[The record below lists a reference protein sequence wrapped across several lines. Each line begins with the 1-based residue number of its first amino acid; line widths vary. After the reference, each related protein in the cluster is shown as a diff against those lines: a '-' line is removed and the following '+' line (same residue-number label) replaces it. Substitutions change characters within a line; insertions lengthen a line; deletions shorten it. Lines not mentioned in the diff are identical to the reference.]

1 MDDCIANYDYAPD
14 TLTMVQGKEVC
25 LVARPVCLDFQTNLH
40 CMVTVPFSK
49 TFRYKGSLEPDM
61 VTYSLMRVK
70 VEQAGPT
77 PLLVNTASTK
87 IWGHPQ
93 STWEDATNLVDLCS
107 GMGGMGQGAKAAMF
121 NPVTACDIR
130 DKMLDLYSLHSSA
143 ACVRGDITQISTL
156 HEVYMAH
163 PKGTTL
169 AAGISCQP
177 YSKLGDGRSGADER
191 SLTLPAAL
199 AAGHFL
205 RSVAI
210 VLECVEPAGQD
221 AYVRWHVD
229 QFCSRTGF
237 HKAETVLH
245 LHDVWPCK
253 RSRWW
258 CVLTAPAIGPVDL
271 KTFPKV
277 PDLPTVRHVFPSVPS
292 WDVASEKAL
301 MLSAVEIEAFA
312 HHGDGCTTH
321 LLNFSGVMPCA
332 LHAWGSQV
340 TACPCGCRST
350 GLSPS
355 RLSSRGL
362 HGVLVRSTIQDGTCI
377 KGAFRHLHPQEAAC
391 LCGMDPCLSWGSSP
405 RLALGA
411 VGQFAS
417 PLHVFWIFTQ
427 LMKQFET
434 VHTGSWSVKP
444 YAALLAYRSWLL
456 ARAQHAWEGLS
467 VKLPASEA
475 LSMSAH
481 WSQVKSLPI
490 DMVIQDCG
498 GVVQKFEMLKAMPK
512 PLTPEP
518 QPEQSPERVDLTADQ
533 VVIPTPTEACEST
546 EDAYPSDS
554 SCVEVSIQVIDEE
567 VEGIP
572 ATVLVP
578 VGTTVEALVLAEM
591 ELQHCKEHYLI
602 QYHSGQ
608 AAQSHDVIEKPV
620 GIDIIIQ
627 AQRQFVATE
636 SRQVCPPAT
645 EVLSPLSQI
654 KGGGFLEIEGP
665 RVTVCIQAQSLR
677 AQTICSKDRIDI
689 LANQGT
695 VWGDDEIVWHLARIQ
710 QEWIEGQH
718 AGVGKP
724 HIIDPLLM
732 HGWQFETDHKNVEA
746 WFDANDRPEYFITA
760 ILCQRHWIP
769 FVGLITEGKLEV
781 VYQWS
786 APVDHHCVEH
796 LISLIAKV
804 WYPTS
809 QQVTPMEGVNILH
822 YCGAQAISFLE
833 HVVLGNLLSETAELI
848 QVEHCN
854 LRMKFKS
861 ALEGAWLTCHPWMWG
876 DGHDGEEQ
884 ALNLLRPVLK
894 GHGVHPDKLQSRA
907 LQAIKMIG
915 SEDIVNACV
924 SKSPWRSLK
933 VLGNNVKFQFILPD
947 ELQNKIAQKAGGD
960 EAGRSV
966 KKSKGKKPQKS
977 EEDIYLD
984 PSKLVLPDG
993 VFHCDRQPMAQLTLS
1008 QVGPLAEGVAI
1019 TTASEAEPFVRA
1031 SKFVSAG
1038 PLALLI
1044 LHAPNHMWSTNLP
1057 HLELTVPA
1065 RCVVNEEPLLL
1076 NATLVQL
1083 GNGKVEKTAVTATQ
1097 HIEPAQVVTVKAT
1110 VYMDEVQQSWDQVVS
1125 GPVKY
1130 VLQQLSCL
1138 RLCSEPHCKCDAWH
1152 NEEQEPVQTA
1162 VLDVWRRQFLRP
1174 GFKPSPPQEASMFSV
1189 CFRIP
1194 KCLQHR
1200 VLSMSG
1206 SGGVYLEPRSLD
1218 AKEVDRT
1225 YDIVWVPKA
1234 DKQSVQHLRQTAPAS
1249 LGLARVADRFGLR
1262 VRSEQAQAVHQSIRP
1277 DAVFLSQGPRLLFS
1291 VGPIPYGT
1299 DRQALC
1305 KALKGCSWEA
1315 KPIQPVG
1322 SVDGGRGNTWTVHAT
1337 TAPPTNILHMAHGEV
1352 VISTLKAPEAGRQQ
1366 PKKPFGATATLS
1378 LCGSSTGSVS
1388 KDPWLVADPWQSYQG
1403 PRHEPTQHG
1412 IQDASE
1418 SIRQLETKIEQAVL
1432 AKIPP
1437 QPVAM
1442 DQDDVQDRVGDLEK
1456 QVQVLMNRQQHLEA
1470 SVQKHHVQQSAQL
1483 TQLQTQLNAQS
1494 QQVAG
1499 QLANQQQ
1506 NMQQLFDSQMSQI
1519 RTLLS
1524 KRPRDEEG
1532 E

>member
-1 MDDCIANYDYAPD
+1 MDDCIANFDYAPD
-14 TLTMVQGKEVC
+14 TLTMVRGKEVC
-25 LVARPVCLDFQTNLH
+25 LVARPVCLDFKTNLH

-49 TFRYKGSLEPDM
+49 TFRYKGPLEPDM

-70 VEQAGPT
+70 VEKEGPT
-77 PLLVNTASTK
+77 PLLVNTIDSR

-93 STWEDATNLVDLCS
+93 STWEDARNLVDLCS

-121 NPVTACDIR
+121 NPVTACDMR
-130 DKMLDLYSLHSSA
+130 DSMLELYSLHSSA
-143 ACVRGDITQISTL
+143 TCVSGDITQISTL
-156 HEVYMAH
+156 HEVFKAH
-163 PKGTTL
+163 PRGTTL

-205 RSVAI
+205 RSIAI

-229 QFCSRTGF
+229 QFCIRTGF

-271 KTFPKV
+271 KSFPKV
-277 PDLPTVRHVFPSVPS
+277 PDLPTVRHVLPKVPA
-292 WDVASEKAL
+292 WDEASEKAL
-301 MLSAVEIEAFA
+301 LLSAVEIEAFA
-312 HHGDGCTTH
+312 NHGDGCATH
-321 LLNFSGVMPCA
+321 LLNLSGVMPCA

-350 GLSPS
+350 GLSPN

-362 HGVLVRSTIQDGTCI
+362 HGVLVRSASQDGSGI

-417 PLHVFWIFTQ
+417 PLHGFWIFTQ

-456 ARAQHAWEGLS
+456 SRAQHAWEDLS
-467 VKLPASEA
+467 MSWPASEA
-475 LSMSAH
+475 LSMSVF
-481 WSQVKSLPI
+481 WSPMKSMPI
-490 DMVIQDCG
+490 DDLLKDCG
-498 GVVQKFEMLKAMPK
+498 GVVQTFEMLKVKSKSPS
-512 PLTPEP
+512 PEP
-518 QPEQSPERVDLTADQ
+518 QPEKSPENVDLTADQ
-533 VVIPTPTEACEST
+533 VVIPTPTEECEST
-546 EDAYPSDS
+546 GDAFIDP
-554 SCVEVSIQVIDEE
+554 SCVEVKIQVLDGGI
-567 VEGIP
+567 EGIP
-572 ATVLVP
+572 APVLVP
-578 VGTTVEALVLAEM
+578 VGTMVKSLVLAEM
-591 ELQHCKEHYLI
+591 EFQQCKEPYMI

-608 AAQSHDVIEKPV
+608 VAQPDDVIEKAV
-620 GIDIIIQ
+620 GINIILRSQ
-627 AQRQFVATE
+627 LQTDDCE
-636 SRQVCPPAT
+636 VCPMSAPT
-645 EVLSPLSQI
+645 VDVLSPLSQV
-654 KGGGFLEIEGP
+654 KEGGFLEIEGP
-665 RVTVCIQAQSLR
+665 RVTVCTQAHSLR
-677 AQTICSKDRIDI
+677 AQTICSKDRLGI

-710 QEWIEGQH
+710 QEWTEGQH
-718 AGVGKP
+718 AGVGQP
-724 HIIDPLLM
+724 YIIDPLLM

-769 FVGLITEGKLEV
+769 LVCLITSGKLEV

-786 APVDHHCVEH
+786 AQVDHRCVEH
-796 LISLIAKV
+796 LIALIDKV
-804 WYPTS
+804 WCPS
-809 QQVTPMEGVNILH
+809 SKQVTPIEGANILH
-822 YCGAQAISFLE
+822 CCGAQAISFIE
-833 HVVLGNLLSETAELI
+833 HVVLGHPPSDTAELV
-848 QVEHCN
+848 QFEHGN
-854 LRMKFKS
+854 LRRKFET
-861 ALEGAWLTCHPWMWG
+861 ALDGAWLTCHPWMWG
-876 DGHDGEEQ
+876 DGHEGDEQ

-894 GHGVHPDKLQSRA
+894 EHGVHPDKLQSRA
-907 LQAIKMIG
+907 MQAIKMIG
-915 SEDIVNACV
+915 AEDVVTACV

-933 VLGNNVKFQFILPD
+933 VLGNNVKFQFILPE
-947 ELQNKIAQKAGGD
+947 ELQDKIAQKAGGD
-960 EAGRSV
+960 EAGRNV
-966 KKSKGKKPQKS
+966 KKSKGKKQQKPD
-977 EEDIYLD
+977 EDIHLD
-984 PSKLVLPDG
+984 PSKLALPDG

-1044 LHAPNHMWSTNLP
+1044 LHAPNHMWSTSLP
-1057 HLELTVPA
+1057 HQELTVPA
-1065 RCVVNEEPLLL
+1065 RCVVNQEPLLL

-1097 HIEPAQVVTVKAT
+1097 QIEPAQVVTVKAT
-1110 VYMDEVQQSWDQVVS
+1110 VYKDEVQQSWDQVVS

-1130 VLQQLSCL
+1130 VLQQLPCL

-1152 NEEQEPVQTA
+1152 NEEHEPVQTA

-1174 GFKPSPPQEASMFSV
+1174 GFKPSPPQDASMFSV

-1194 KCLQHR
+1194 QCLQNR

-1218 AKEVDRT
+1218 AKEVDRS

-1234 DKQSVQHLRQTAPAS
+1234 DKQSVQHLRQTTPAS
-1249 LGLARVADRFGLR
+1249 IGLARVADRFGLR
-1262 VRSEQAQAVHQSIRP
+1262 VRSEQAQVVHQSIRP
-1277 DAVFLSQGPRLLFS
+1277 DAVFLAQGPRLLFS

-1299 DRQALC
+1299 DRQALS

-1322 SVDGGRGNTWTVHAT
+1322 SVEGGRGNTWTVHAT
-1337 TAPPTNILHMAHGEV
+1337 TAPPTNILHMTHGEV

-1366 PKKPFGATATLS
+1366 NKKPFGATATLS
-1378 LCGSSTGSVS
+1378 LCGSSTGSNS

-1456 QVQVLMNRQQHLEA
+1456 QVQVLMNRQQHLET

-1519 RTLLS
+1519 RNLLS